1 MRIRALLSLV
11 SVLVIHLLP
20 CAAQQPKPKRNA
32 AQAGDKV
39 WVIVNSVKADKRAQ
53 FERFV
58 TAIFWPGA
66 AKLSPAEQRVFRQTR
81 VLNLTAPEADGTYSY
96 LFIMDPLIPG
106 ANYEIGH
113 LLQKEYGA
121 AKAAEYVKL
130 LDGSLAGKQH
140 QYLMV
145 QTKNKEPQLASQ
157 VMAPGG

>member
-20 CAAQQPKPKRNA
+20 CAAQQPKPKRNT

-96 LFIMDPLIPG
+96 LFIMDPLILG
-106 ANYEIGH
+106 ANYEIDH

-121 AKAAEYVKL
+121 AKATEYLKL
-130 LDGSLAGKQH
+130 YGSSLAGKQH

-145 QTKNKEPQLASQ
+145 QTKN
-157 VMAPGG
+157 